1 MHPADQKPTCAVCN
15 TIRYF
20 LMVATPILI
29 LVYLKPELDLPE
41 IPLQVVVGNA
51 IWVLLILMIGW
62 KYYFEIWKPK
72 QKRRKKKEAQ
82 NAELPLDH

>member
-1 MHPADQKPTCAVCN
+1 M
-15 TIRYF
+15 
-20 LMVATPILI
+20 I

-82 NAELPLDH
+82 NAELPLDP

>member
-1 MHPADQKPTCAVCN
+1 
-15 TIRYF
+15 
-20 LMVATPILI
+20 MVATPILI

-51 IWVLLILMIGW
+51 IWVILIVMIGW

-82 NAELPLDH
+82 NAELPIDL

>member
-1 MHPADQKPTCAVCN
+1 MNPAEQKPTCAVCN

-20 LMVATPILI
+20 LMAATPILI

-72 QKRRKKKEAQ
+72 QKRRKKKEAK

>member
-1 MHPADQKPTCAVCN
+1 M
-15 TIRYF
+15 
-20 LMVATPILI
+20 I

-82 NAELPLDH
+82 NAEFPLDH

>member
-1 MHPADQKPTCAVCN
+1 M
-15 TIRYF
+15 
-20 LMVATPILI
+20 I

>member
-1 MHPADQKPTCAVCN
+1 MA
-15 TIRYF
+15 
-20 LMVATPILI
+20 ATPILI

-72 QKRRKKKEAQ
+72 QKKKKKERSSKRRASPR
-82 NAELPLDH
+82 PLNPNYM

>member
-1 MHPADQKPTCAVCN
+1 MNPAEQKPTCAVCN

-20 LMVATPILI
+20 LMAATPILI

-51 IWVLLILMIGW
+51 IWVLLIPVSYTHLT
-62 KYYFEIWKPK
+62 
-72 QKRRKKKEAQ
+72 
-82 NAELPLDH
+82 LPTNREV

>member
-1 MHPADQKPTCAVCN
+1 
-15 TIRYF
+15 
-20 LMVATPILI
+20 MVATPILI

>member
-1 MHPADQKPTCAVCN
+1 M
-15 TIRYF
+15 
-20 LMVATPILI
+20 I

-72 QKRRKKKEAQ
+72 QKRRRKKEAQ
-82 NAELPLDH
+82 NAELPLDR